1 MIGKEAEGF
10 FYPFDEAKRVINM
23 SARNRERGILGDEI
37 LFAYVG
43 EEIAEE
49 IVGEFFEGNKLG
61 DDSH

>member
-1 MIGKEAEGF
+1 M
-10 FYPFDEAKRVINM
+10 R
-23 SARNRERGILGDEI
+23 ARNRGQEILGDEI
-37 LFAYVG
+37 LLAYVG